1 MRKKKNMGTS
11 SEHGHGQGAIDHPLG
26 HRIEEH
32 EFVRIGQHFVTP
44 ERTLKA
50 EMLHQLG
57 EASTAAASAR
67 RRLQQQEKEWTAE
80 ERDGR
85 KLMSSAEVQQNDCL
99 LDEEARDAGDEILK
113 DELLLEAAI
122 VDQDDGD
129 EENRAVEA
137 SDDHKCNCPRCH
149 HSETEMI
156 ITNEQVLEAIKEV
169 VTEAIRSANGDKKVR
184 NDKTQVKVEEEE
196 KHEGEMKMEVLPQ
209 MEDPEFSDETQ
220 TNHLLETQDQVG
232 EEKVIHSSESC
243 IGCARRAA
251 QKLQCSMTQDPTV
264 SLRGAELL
272 FSSYIEEKETI
283 MSDFDRALETIDS
296 ELDFFFGQLADD
308 YESAAGPET
317 RLALGELDEV
327 AGVIF
332 DALEVDVPILTGVI
346 NDAVEVAIDK
356 AADCV
361 VEVVD
366 FTVGFTKW
374 LVEGVRKTA
383 DGMVFVVDT
392 LSESASAMIEEG
404 KGISTDLFGIQW
416 PAPPP
421 SPSFPE
427 KKDKTAID
435 CFKASTE
442 EEVELEAEPDAHLEA
457 TVPYLTPVDVFA
469 LVVKGLLGRSNQSAD
484 VALSQWP
491 AKTGLTEWPLS
502 GAPRSN
508 LKQQSAE

>member
-1 MRKKKNMGTS
+1 MTTT
-11 SEHGHGQGAIDHPLG
+11 SEHGHGHGAIDHPLG

-50 EMLHQLG
+50 EMLHELG
-57 EASTAAASAR
+57 EVSTAAASAR
-67 RRLQQQEKEWTAE
+67 RRLQQQQQDKEWTAE
-80 ERDGR
+80 EGDGR
-85 KLMSSAEVQQNDCL
+85 KLMSSVVEVQQNDCL
-99 LDEEARDAGDEILK
+99 LGEEARDAGDEILK
-113 DELLLEAAI
+113 DELHLEAAI
-122 VDQDDGD
+122 VDQDDGC
-129 EENRAVEA
+129 EENSAVE
-137 SDDHKCNCPRCH
+137 SGGHKCNCPRCH
-149 HSETEMI
+149 HSETEMV

-169 VTEAIRSANGDKKVR
+169 VAEAIRSANGDKKAR
-184 NDKTQVKVEEEE
+184 NDKTQVKVEEEKKDE
-196 KHEGEMKMEVLPQ
+196 KEMKMEVSPQ
-209 MEDPEFSDETQ
+209 IEDQKFSDETQ
-220 TNHLLETQDQVG
+220 ANQLLETQDQV
-232 EEKVIHSSESC
+232 EEEAIHSSEPC
-243 IGCARRAA
+243 LGCARRAA

-283 MSDFDRALETIDS
+283 ISDFDRALETIDS

-308 YESAAGPET
+308 YDSAAGPET

-332 DALEVDVPILTGVI
+332 DALEVDGPVLGGVI

-374 LVEGVRKTA
+374 LVESVRKTA
-383 DGMVFVVDT
+383 QGMVFVVDT
-392 LSESASAMIEEG
+392 LGQSAGVMIEEG
-404 KGISTDLFGIQW
+404 KGISTDLFGIEW
-416 PAPPP
+416 PAPPL
-421 SPSFPE
+421 SPSFPK
-427 KKDKTAID
+427 KKDETAID

-442 EEVELEAEPDAHLEA
+442 EDVKLEAEPDTQLEA
-457 TVPYLTPVDVFA
+457 AVPYLTPVDVLA
-469 LVVKGLLGRSNQSAD
+469 LVVKGLLGGSNQSAD
-484 VALSQWP
+484 VSVCQWP

-502 GAPRSN
+502 GGPRSN